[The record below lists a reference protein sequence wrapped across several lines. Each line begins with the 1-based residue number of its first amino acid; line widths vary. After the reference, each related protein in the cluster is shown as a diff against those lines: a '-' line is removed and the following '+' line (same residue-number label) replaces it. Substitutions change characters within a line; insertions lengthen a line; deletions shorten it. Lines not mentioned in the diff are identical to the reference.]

1 MSEYFFNFDKLNYIK
16 SPKPEGCILCL
27 LAEKSDQVV
36 DLIVWEN
43 DSFMVT
49 VNLYPYNPAHLL
61 IAPKRHITDIRE
73 MTPSE
78 EDTCTTLQRRFLYVL
93 DSLYKPS
100 GYNIGF
106 NMGLAAGASI
116 HHLHLHMI
124 PRYPHEVGIADLIAG
139 KRVLVESP
147 VRSAEKIRSQLR
159 QNPFHL

>member
-78 EDTCTTLQRRFLYVL
+78 EDTCTTLQRRFLDVL